1 MISLCKSVA
10 KKDFMKYAA
19 YKDGYLIDSGLENML
34 KSLLYKEDEDAD
46 DADEYDEE

>member
-19 YKDGYLIDSGLENML
+19 YKEGYLIDSGLENML
-34 KSLLYKEDEDAD
+34 KCLRLYKDEDAD